1 MKYISTPEDIK
12 RGKRIRLLR
21 MQHGLTQADLARE
34 LKVSVTTVCG
44 WEAGKRISVKHWHE
58 LCRLF
63 GIPCDVIGEE
73 SSGLTDDL
81 KFQVNFLK
89 QLGLCHDCQQKVEE
103 AIELYYGERD
113 PFQKSVVSPKP
124 LCP

>member
-1 MKYISTPEDIK
+1 MTYTCTPEDIK

-21 MQHGLTQADLARE
+21 MQHGLTQADLAGE

-73 SSGLTDDL
+73 SSGLTDDR
-81 KFQVNFLK
+81 KFQINFLK
-89 QLGLCHDCQQKVEE
+89 QLELCDSCQQKVEE
-103 AIELYYGERD
+103 AIDRYYGAKD
-113 PFQKSVVSPKP
+113 PSQEKVV
-124 LCP
+124 